1 MGRRSVKATHSRRG
15 RSRGRWEG
23 EGSRLKRAARGKLSG
38 MARLPPWI
46 RVRLAHNGDAA
57 AVQQILESGR
67 LNTVC
72 QGAHCPNQHECY
84 GRGTA
89 TFMILG
95 DTCTRRCRF
104 CAVGHGR
111 PVPADDTEPA
121 RVAEAAARMA
131 LKHVVV
137 TSVTRDDLPDG
148 GAAFFAATIREIRQR
163 LPQASIEVLIPD
175 FKGALAPL
183 HTVLEARPD
192 VLNHNLETVRRLQF
206 AIRPQADY
214 ERSLGVLRAA
224 AQWRPA
230 VKVKSGLMVGLGE
243 TDAEIE
249 EALRDLR
256 AAGVVFLT
264 IGQYLAPS
272 AAHAAVERYV
282 TPDQFE
288 VFGRLALEIGF
299 AGVASAPLVRSSYR
313 AERMLEP
320 DGSCGK
326 AAL

>member
-1 MGRRSVKATHSRRG
+1 M
-15 RSRGRWEG
+15 
-23 EGSRLKRAARGKLSG
+23 
-38 MARLPPWI
+38 
-46 RVRLAHNGDAA
+46 RLAHNEDAA
-57 AVQQILESGR
+57 AVHHILESGR

-72 QGAHCPNQHECY
+72 QGAQCPNQHECF

-95 DTCTRRCRF
+95 DTCTRNCRF

-111 PVPADDTEPA
+111 PAPVDEGEPA
-121 RVAEAAARMA
+121 RVAEAAATMK

-148 GAAFFAATIREIRQR
+148 GAAIFAQTIQALRAS
-163 LPQASIEVLIPD
+163 LPEASVEVLIPD
-175 FKGALAPL
+175 FKGEAAPL
-183 HTVLEARPD
+183 AAVLEAHPD
-192 VLNHNLETVRRLQF
+192 VLNHNLETVRRLQ
-206 AIRPQADY
+206 AVIRPQADY

-224 AQWRPA
+224 AAWRGRLA
-230 VKVKSGLMVGLGE
+230 VRVKSGLMVGLGE

-249 EALRDLR
+249 EAMKDLR

-272 AAHAAVERYV
+272 PSHAAVDRFVPPE
-282 TPDQFE
+282 QFE
-288 VFGRLALEIGF
+288 AFGRKALEIGF
-299 AGVASAPLVRSSYR
+299 TGVASAPLVRSSYR

-320 DGSCGK
+320 GGAEEK
-326 AAL
+326 ADV